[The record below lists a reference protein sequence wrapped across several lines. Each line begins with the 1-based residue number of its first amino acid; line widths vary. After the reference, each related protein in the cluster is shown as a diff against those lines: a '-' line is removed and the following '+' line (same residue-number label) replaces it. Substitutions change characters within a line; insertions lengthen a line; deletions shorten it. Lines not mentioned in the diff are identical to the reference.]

1 MNTLGDQEIS
11 KAGRQFGMTIRRI
24 NRIREKMKFIPKMQ
38 QEELNASLVSLVSL
52 ITNYTF
58 DKTDVKTY
66 GGIVK

>member
-1 MNTLGDQEIS
+1 
-11 KAGRQFGMTIRRI
+11 
-24 NRIREKMKFIPKMQ
+24 MKFIPKMQ